1 MIRSPEVLEQF
12 EAAQLRAEPV
22 FTSFALASGRLDALW
37 AEARRLNPGL
47 GDDWR
52 QDMESSIA
60 MARMLN
66 VPPAV

>member
-22 FTSFALASGRLDALW
+22 FTRWALASRRLDALW
-37 AEARRLNPGL
+37 AEARRLNPRL

-66 VPPAV
+66 VPPAR